1 MRLITRKIINNI
13 RIFSIGIIL
22 ILMVANIASAC
33 TGFTASNDN
42 KILAGINEDWRPYR
56 RYVEIFPP
64 DEGKFGKIFFCYQ
77 ANGRQQAMNDQ
88 GLFYDGYWAPHLDI
102 QNGAGKPRPYGWM
115 IDEWMEIYSTV
126 DEIIDSY
133 NTYNW
138 RDSGIED
145 AMLFFIDAQG
155 NSVIIE
161 GDEIIYETGN
171 YQVVTNFYQSHP
183 ELGGYGFDR
192 YETAINMLENMD
204 DFSMEYF
211 RDICD
216 ATHQEGAYPTIYSLV
231 CDLTKNI
238 IHYYYG
244 YDYDNVW
251 EINLTEEFEFGIHT
265 YNVLDVFN
273 NHNPS
278 KPNRPNGVRS
288 GSVNTT
294 YEYTCE
300 AVDIDGD
307 KLYYKWDWGN
317 GNISNWIG
325 PYEHDETCL
334 QSHQWSKEGEYQ
346 IRVMVRDQNGGES
359 EWSNPTIV
367 SMPKN
372 KMKDFSV
379 WNLFENYFNL
389 NAMLNFFFVY
399 IIL

>member
-1 MRLITRKIINNI
+1 
-13 RIFSIGIIL
+13 
-22 ILMVANIASAC
+22 
-33 TGFTASNDN
+33 
-42 KILAGINEDWRPYR
+42 
-56 RYVEIFPP
+56 
-64 DEGKFGKIFFCYQ
+64 
-77 ANGRQQAMNDQ
+77 MNDQ

-389 NAMLNFFFVY
+389 NAMLNFFLY
-399 IIL
+399 ILSYSYGVLI